1 MIIGASNQE
10 KCVSFKKEEL
20 NMPEFVKTKVFVG
33 VASFLGGVIVGKWI
47 YEPSGEVE
55 AVEGG
60 KKKKKKKDKAD

>member
-1 MIIGASNQE
+1 
-10 KCVSFKKEEL
+10 
-20 NMPEFVKTKVFVG
+20 MPEFVKTKVFVG